1 MPLYK
6 NHKYDEEMICRD
18 IEERLPDEDDRG
30 RVPAKGCLGHQ
41 KLEETQKHLS
51 LVPIDEVRLAHIL
64 I

>member
-1 MPLYK
+1 MQFQETSP
-6 NHKYDEEMICRD
+6 RA
-18 IEERLPDEDDRG
+18 PDEDDRG

-51 LVPIDEVRLAHIL
+51 LVPTDEVRLAHIL